1 MYEAFLTRDDDLDSW
16 MWCVQEDGEFLC
28 DLVVPWCP
36 VSEEFDISSRALF
49 EAAQEE
55 QLDTAAHWKYWDGD
69 YGIIG
74 EWNRP
79 EED

>member
-1 MYEAFLTRDDDLDSW
+1 MYEAFLNRDDEPGSW
-16 MWCVQEDGEFLC
+16 TWYVQEDGEYLC
-28 DLVVPWCP
+28 DLPLP
-36 VSEEFDISSRALF
+36 YDAEADEYDISSRALF

-74 EWNRP
+74 EWNRS